1 MQRILLSLFVAL
13 ICLTPGNQLKA
24 QWGLFTSLLSQTDS
38 TTLQN
43 FSANQSTLSTGFEID
58 HTMGNVVWGNL
69 LDALGGS
76 NPGGVLDQ
84 GYLDDLGAGYDL
96 LTDKLP
102 GLGLDQV
109 DEDTLLGEAQNVLNI
124 FNNNADSLGNILN
137 TNGNDL
143 SFDST
148 NWSLVILGFD
158 GMADQQFGIL
168 QDSFDMSM
176 DAADPL
182 GPHNVSEL
190 MEMLFSADIFPDL
203 ELAFGT
209 QVLDL
214 NYWELPYSREARLI
228 RLGSVPRFN
237 KRAMDCK
244 DGILRLPIEARWHV
258 EASWTND
265 RSPTLADPE
274 GKSSEREFTPL
285 VLDGNFAMMAIP
297 AVGRW
302 GNTVFRMITSV
313 GMEFGT
319 YAPSHVEYA
328 PPFTLPNRGFA
339 TGFGPQ
345 LGAGFAMVTGDL
357 VIYTYGTMAHGQMFR
372 TEQDYNFDSK
382 YWNAGIRY
390 GNVVNVRY
398 RMGDISWQTHGNR
411 TAKLRSEISVGIIL
425 SELHH

>member
-1 MQRILLSLFVAL
+1 MQRLLLSLFVTL
-13 ICLTPGNQLKA
+13 ICLTPENQLKA
-24 QWGLFTSLLSQTDS
+24 QWGLLTSLLSQTDS
-38 TTLQN
+38 STLQN
-43 FSANQSTLSTGFEID
+43 FSSNQNTLNAGFEID

-84 GYLDDLGAGYDL
+84 GYLDDLGTGYDL

-102 GLGLDQV
+102 GLGLSPV
-109 DEDTLLGEAQNVLNI
+109 DEDTLLGEVQNVLNI
-124 FNNNADSLGNILN
+124 FNNNSDSLGNILN
-137 TNGNDL
+137 TNGGNL
-143 SFDST
+143 TFDSS

-168 QDSFDMSM
+168 QDSFGMSM
-176 DAADPL
+176 AAANPL
-182 GPHNVSEL
+182 GPHDLTGL
-190 MEMLFSADIFPDL
+190 MDMLFSADLFPDL

-214 NYWELPYSREARLI
+214 NYWELPYSREARLV
-228 RLGSVPRFN
+228 RLGSVPRFQ

-258 EASWTND
+258 EASWSND
-265 RSPTLADPE
+265 RAPTLADPV
-274 GKSSEREFTPL
+274 GKSSEREFNPL
-285 VLDGNFAMMAIP
+285 VLDGDFAMMAIP
-297 AVGRW
+297 VVGRW

-319 YAPSHVEYA
+319 YAPAHADYA
-328 PPFTLPNRGFA
+328 PPFSLPNRGFA

-345 LGAGFAMVTGDL
+345 MGAGFAMVTGDL
-357 VIYTYGTMAHGQMFR
+357 VIYTYGTMAHGEMFR
-372 TEQDYNFDSK
+372 TDQDYNFDSK

-390 GNVVNVRY
+390 GNIVNVRY
-398 RMGDISWQTHGNR
+398 RMGDLSWQTHGNR
-411 TAKLRSEISVGIIL
+411 TAKLRSEITVGIIL